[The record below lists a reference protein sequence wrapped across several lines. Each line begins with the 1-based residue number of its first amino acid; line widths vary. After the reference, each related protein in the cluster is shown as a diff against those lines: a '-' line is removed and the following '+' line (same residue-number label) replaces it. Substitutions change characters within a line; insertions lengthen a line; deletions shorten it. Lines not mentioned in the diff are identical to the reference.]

1 MSINAGQVKA
11 LRDRTGA
18 GMMDCKKALVEM
30 DGDLEKAIE
39 HLRTIGVA
47 SAAKKEGRATKDGL
61 VFSYIHPGARL
72 GVLIE
77 VNCETDFVARTEDF
91 QKFVKDL
98 AMHIAAATPV
108 AVRREDVPADL
119 IEGEKRIYA
128 AQAEAE
134 VANKPEKV
142 REKVR
147 DSIVDGRVEKF
158 FAEQVLM
165 EQPYI
170 KEPKLKVQDV
180 VTEVIA
186 KLGENVSVRRFA
198 RFGLGEE

>member
-47 SAAKKEGRATKDGL
+47 SAAKKEGRATMDGL

>member
-1 MSINAGQVKA
+1 M
-11 LRDRTGA
+11 
-18 GMMDCKKALVEM
+18 
-30 DGDLEKAIE
+30 
-39 HLRTIGVA
+39 
-47 SAAKKEGRATKDGL
+47 
-61 VFSYIHPGARL
+61 
-72 GVLIE
+72 
-77 VNCETDFVARTEDF
+77 
-91 QKFVKDL
+91 
-98 AMHIAAATPV
+98 
-108 AVRREDVPADL
+108 
-119 IEGEKRIYA
+119 
-128 AQAEAE
+128 
-134 VANKPEKV
+134 ANKPEKV

>member
-61 VFSYIHPGARL
+61 VFSYIHPGERL

>member
-1 MSINAGQVKA
+1 MSISAGQVKV
-11 LRDRTGA
+11 LRERTGA
-18 GMMDCKKALVEM
+18 GMMDCKKALVETE
-30 DGDLEKAIE
+30 GDVEKAIK
-39 HLRTIGVA
+39 HLRKIGVA

-61 VFSYIHPGARL
+61 VFSYIHPGSRL
-72 GVLIE
+72 GVLVE
-77 VNCETDFVARTEDF
+77 VNCETDFVARTEHF
-91 QKFVKDL
+91 QVFVKDL
-98 AMHIAAATPV
+98 AMHIAAAKPV
-108 AVRREDVPADL
+108 AVRREDVPAEL
-119 IEGEKRIYA
+119 IEGEKQIYA

-147 DSIVDGRVEKF
+147 DSIVAGRIEKF
-158 FAEQVLM
+158 FAEQVLL

-170 KEPKLKVQDV
+170 KEPKIKIQDV
-180 VTEVIA
+180 ITEVIA